1 MKWYHF
7 DSWLHTSWY
16 LIIFSRWRPVAW
28 GLTLQFLFGL
38 IILRWNVGVQ
48 IFQCIGEKAVTF
60 LGYTDKG
67 SAFVYGYLVS
77 QTPFDTSVLPHN
89 ETYNSTGKV

>member
-1 MKWYHF
+1 M
-7 DSWLHTSWY
+7 
-16 LIIFSRWRPVAW
+16 AW

-38 IILRWNVGVQ
+38 LILRWKVGKQ

-60 LGYTDKG
+60 LGYTDQG
-67 SAFVYGYLVS
+67 SAFVYGYLVN
-77 QTPFDTSVLPHN
+77 QRPFDVSSLPHN

>member
-1 MKWYHF
+1 M
-7 DSWLHTSWY
+7 
-16 LIIFSRWRPVAW
+16 
-28 GLTLQFLFGL
+28 
-38 IILRWNVGVQ
+38 RWNVGVQ

-77 QTPFDTSVLPHN
+77 QTPLDTSVLPHN

>member
-1 MKWYHF
+1 M
-7 DSWLHTSWY
+7 
-16 LIIFSRWRPVAW
+16 
-28 GLTLQFLFGL
+28 
-38 IILRWNVGVQ
+38 RWNVGVQ

-89 ETYNSTGKV
+89 ETYNSTGKVWFEKNFYFCYRTVQVR